1 MGWVSHLDYFWAEPG
16 FARFLRRLAAFSRLI
31 LFDKRG
37 TGLSDRVALA
47 DLPTLE
53 QRMDDVRAVLDAVGS
68 ARAALVGVSEGAALC
83 TLFAAAYPER
93 TAALVTLGGYA
104 RRLWAP
110 DYPWGDRP
118 EEQRRFQERVDRAW
132 PIDEALEERAPSR
145 ARDPRFREWWATY
158 LRMSAS
164 PGAAVALSRMNSAVD
179 TRRVLPSIRVPAL
192 ILHRTGDRSLPVEGS
207 RYLAAHIPGARY
219 VELPGDDHLPFVGDQ
234 DALLD
239 EVEQFLTGARP
250 APEPDRVL
258 LTVAAV
264 EAVSTVSTAVRL
276 GAAGWRAAFEALGA
290 RVRQELARY
299 RGRQIRTTGAGFLAT
314 FDGPARAV
322 RCAGAVVGA
331 AAGLGLAVRAGVHT
345 GECDVLGD
353 GDVGGVALQL
363 ACGVLAQARPGDVLV
378 SSTVTDLVAG
388 SGLAFEGQGTHR
400 FEGVP
405 GEWRL
410 FRVQPGPRPGASGSP
425 IAPGVAPRASASA
438 ISGSRARRGPTRLTP
453 REREVAALLAHGLS
467 NRQIAADLVITVAT
481 AERHVTNVL
490 NKLGFHSR
498 TQIAAWAAEQGL
510 HRARFG

>member
-1 MGWVSHLDYFWAEPG
+1 MRLETRYARSGDAHIAYQVLGPTGGRAGLDLVFVMGWVSHLDYFWAEPG

-93 TAALVTLGGYA
+93 TVALVTIGGYA

-164 PGAAVALSRMNSAVD
+164 PGAAVALSRMNSEVD

-192 ILHRTGDRSLPVEGS
+192 VLHRTGDRSLPVEGS

-219 VELPGDDHLPFVGDQ
+219 VELPGEDHLPFVGDQ

-250 APEPDRVL
+250 APEPHRVL

-264 EAVSTVSTAVRL
+264 EAVETAPTAARL
-276 GAAGWRAAFEALGA
+276 GAAGWRGAVEAHGA

-299 RGRQIRTTGAGFLAT
+299 RGKQIRTTGAGFLAT

-322 RCAGAVVGA
+322 RCASAVVGA
-331 AAGLGLAVRAGVHT
+331 AAGSASPCGPVCTPASAT
-345 GECDVLGD
+345 CWTATPATS
-353 GDVGGVALQL
+353 GGPPS
-363 ACGVLAQARPGDVLV
+363 RSP
-378 SSTVTDLVAG
+378 AG
-388 SGLAFEGQGTHR
+388 SSR
-400 FEGVP
+400 
-405 GEWRL
+405 
-410 FRVQPGPRPGASGSP
+410 RP
-425 IAPGVAPRASASA
+425 APATSW
-438 ISGSRARRGPTRLTP
+438 SRARSRTWWPARAWPSRGRARTASRGRPASGACSVSDRGRGRAPAARPLRLVVPRSRPPRPTRP
-453 REREVAALLAHGLS
+453 PVGRG
-467 NRQIAADLVITVAT
+467 
-481 AERHVTNVL
+481 
-490 NKLGFHSR
+490 
-498 TQIAAWAAEQGL
+498 
-510 HRARFG
+510 RAGDRPA

>member
-1 MGWVSHLDYFWAEPG
+1 
-16 FARFLRRLAAFSRLI
+16 
-31 LFDKRG
+31 
-37 TGLSDRVALA
+37 
-47 DLPTLE
+47 
-53 QRMDDVRAVLDAVGS
+53 
-68 ARAALVGVSEGAALC
+68 
-83 TLFAAAYPER
+83 
-93 TAALVTLGGYA
+93 VTIGGYA

-207 RYLAAHIPGARY
+207 RYLAEHIPGARY
-219 VELPGDDHLPFVGDQ
+219 VELPGEDHLPFVGDQ

-250 APEPDRVL
+250 APEPNRVL

-264 EAVSTVSTAVRL
+264 EAVETALAAARL
-276 GAAGWRAAFEALGA
+276 GAAGWRAAVEAHGA

-299 RGRQIRTTGAGFLAT
+299 RGQQIRTTGAGFLAT

-322 RCAGAVVGA
+322 RCASAVVGA

-345 GECDVLGD
+345 GECDVLGGDD
-353 GDVGGVALQL
+353 GDIGGVAVQL

-410 FRVQPGPRPGASGSP
+410 FRVQPGPRPDASGSP
-425 IAPGVAPRASASA
+425 TGPGGAPPAAAA
-438 ISGSRARRGPTRLTP
+438 AAAATDGSRAGRGSARLTP

-498 TQIAAWAAEQGL
+498 SQIAAWAAEQGL